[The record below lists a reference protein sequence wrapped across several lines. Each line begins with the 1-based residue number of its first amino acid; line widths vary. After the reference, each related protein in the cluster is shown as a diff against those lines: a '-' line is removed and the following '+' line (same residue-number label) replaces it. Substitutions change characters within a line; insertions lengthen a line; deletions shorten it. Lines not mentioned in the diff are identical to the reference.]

1 MISILSI
8 APMKT
13 LRLLFVLMVL
23 SGLFRSTTVL
33 GAYNHSGDVL
43 TAEDHWPSSDYI
55 IPDLLLKNAQVVS
68 GHESENKIA
77 DTGHSV
83 FRKSLLQATV
93 LSGNLCRYDHL
104 QLIINRVIIY
114 QCMLC

>member
-1 MISILSI
+1 
-8 APMKT
+8 MKT
-13 LRLLFVLMVL
+13 LRLLFVLVVL

-33 GAYNHSGDVL
+33 GASNHSGDVL

-68 GHESENKIA
+68 GHESENKNT
-77 DTGHSV
+77 DTNHSV
-83 FRKSLLQATV
+83 FRKSLLKATG
-93 LSGNLCRYDHL
+93 LSGNLCRHYHF